1 MTDQATAVLTH
12 LLQRAERYSGRQAQP
27 DNRIYG
33 DLDINGGDFIEF
45 VVEVERHYGVDLSW
59 VSPRPPGAEAQ
70 DPTIESLTRDVL
82 RQQN

>member
-1 MTDQATAVLTH
+1 
-12 LLQRAERYSGRQAQP
+12 
-27 DNRIYG
+27 
-33 DLDINGGDFIEF
+33 
-45 VVEVERHYGVDLSW
+45 VDLSW